1 MREGPDGTKKL
12 MPLYERLI
20 WGTVLGGIS
29 YFIGSRVYK
38 SRLRAA
44 EEAEVGLWA
53 SLVTDKSVP
62 CGLNGPLARRRDG
75 GGHGTG
81 ALPCP
86 ALPPLHTTRN
96 HTPQWHSHLPM
107 PLPFPV

>member
-29 YFIGSRVYK
+29 YFVGSRVYT

-44 EEAEVGLWA
+44 EEAEVGQWA
-53 SLVTDKSVP
+53 Y
-62 CGLNGPLARRRDG
+62 LADR
-75 GGHGTG
+75 
-81 ALPCP
+81 
-86 ALPPLHTTRN
+86 
-96 HTPQWHSHLPM
+96 
-107 PLPFPV
+107 